1 MADSRTYPFS
11 TPYTAVL
18 HTNFVP
24 LEAECLRIRDLVVA
38 PIVELEKTTQE
49 IAHLKA
55 KLEQLAS
62 KQVELTEFIDAHLAL
77 VSGAR
82 RLPDDILR
90 EIFIASS
97 DGNAIISPAEA
108 PMLITHICSEWRS
121 LALSMPRLWASLDIK
136 VLRRFRRSG
145 TATNREDAVNCW
157 LARSGDLPLSISYE
171 ANEKMSISSPIF
183 EVFMDY
189 SHRWKHI
196 RFILQ
201 TIESYEPLQ
210 DLTPEEVPILET
222 VVMSPTDHGGIDA
235 EVAANHLAFL
245 RTSSIRRVS
254 LRISPSTSSALW
266 AVIAWDNL
274 RDLYLHCHLS
284 YMQALDLSRQ
294 CRNLEIW
301 VACISDNDAE
311 VSLNRD
317 PIHMEPLRQL
327 CLVDGTGNGGTRF
340 LDHAVLPNL
349 QCLEYSKERG
359 HVDTKRVLGSLL
371 ASEKLTHL
379 GLSAQISADD
389 LAENL
394 RLFPALESLILH
406 RPRTSL
412 QNNNVFSC
420 EVFALLTPPSPN
432 STATLCPQLR
442 EIRILGLNAGSD
454 EELVALIQGRCP
466 EAAELHSLS
475 KVDIAFPRKQMD
487 IMGELAVLG
496 ARVDMT
502 LRYTTDEQLHFIGS
516 KRFRVLQ
523 PHSLMSTIGRA
534 MQRRREQQA
543 KAERHPDNDWGPI
556 SRRWVADYAQWGPDL
571 TRRIDPASHVD
582 DSEYSD
588 SDSSEGS

>member
-1 MADSRTYPFS
+1 MADSHTYPFS

-55 KLEQLAS
+55 KLEPLAS
-62 KQVELTEFIDAHLAL
+62 KQVELSDFIDSHLAL

-90 EIFIASS
+90 EMFTASS
-97 DGNAIISPAEA
+97 NGNAKINPTEA

-121 LALSMPRLWASLDIK
+121 LALSMPQLWASLDINLK
-136 VLRRFRRSG
+136 VRRRFRRSG
-145 TATNREDAVNCW
+145 TATNRGDAVDCW
-157 LARSGDLPLSISYE
+157 LARSGDLALSISYE
-171 ANEKMSISSPIF
+171 TDEKLSISSPIL

-196 RFILQ
+196 RFILHSL
-201 TIESYEPLQ
+201 ESYEPLQ

-222 VVMSPTDHGGIDA
+222 VVMSPTYYGGIGA

-245 RTSSIRRVS
+245 QTSSIRRVS
-254 LRISPSTSSALW
+254 LRISPSTSSALR

-274 RDLYLHCHLS
+274 RDLYLHCYLS
-284 YMQALDLSRQ
+284 YVQALDLSRQ

-301 VACISDNDAE
+301 VARISDNDAE

-317 PIHMEPLRQL
+317 PIHMDALRQL
-327 CLVDGTGNGGTRF
+327 CLVDDTGNGGTRF

-349 QCLEYSKERG
+349 QCLEYSKEWG

-371 ASEKLTHL
+371 ASEKLTRL
-379 GLSAQISADD
+379 GLSARISTDD

-394 RLFPALESLILH
+394 RLFPALENLILH
-406 RPRTSL
+406 QPRTSL
-412 QNNNVFSC
+412 QDNNVFSC

-442 EIRILGLNAGSD
+442 EIRIFGLNAGSD
-454 EELVALIQGRCP
+454 EELVALIRGRCP
-466 EAAELHSLS
+466 EATEIYPLS
-475 KVDIAFPRKQMD
+475 KVDIAFPRKQTD
-487 IMGELAVLG
+487 IMGELAALG

-502 LRYTTDEQLHFIGS
+502 LRYATDELLHFIGS
-516 KRFRVLQ
+516 KPIMLQ
-523 PHSLMSTIGRA
+523 PWA
-534 MQRRREQQA
+534 MQRREEQQA
-543 KAERHPDNDWGPI
+543 KAERHPDRDWGPI
-556 SRRWVADYAQWGPDL
+556 SRRWVSDYAQWGVDA
-571 TRRIDPASHVD
+571 TSDSEYD
-582 DSEYSD
+582 DSE
-588 SDSSEGS
+588 